1 MLNVQL
7 NIENCTLNISWKHE
21 IRFTSNDSRFTGT
34 RTMQDIVTDLQQLDH
49 ILRREEAQCDALAH
63 NIQRERQ
70 ALRTLTLTD
79 MAEVNH
85 QRAGLLDDLFLL
97 ETERTAWVAR
107 LADRW
112 NLAPSAISLSVILER
127 LETTEAQRLET
138 LYTRM
143 AGKIRALRHEISIN
157 AGILNSLQIFI
168 RKGLNVMRQATAPLE
183 LYSESGEPHECGMGA
198 LMFRQKG

>member
-1 MLNVQL
+1 
-7 NIENCTLNISWKHE
+7 
-21 IRFTSNDSRFTGT
+21 
-34 RTMQDIVTDLQQLDH
+34 MQDSVTALQQLDH
-49 ILRREEAQCDALAH
+49 ILHREEAQCDALAH

-85 QRAGLLDDLFLL
+85 QRAGLLDELLLL
-97 ETERTAWVAR
+97 ETERTAWVTRMAV
-107 LADRW
+107 RW

-127 LETTEAQRLET
+127 IETNEADRLEV

-157 AGILNSLQIFI
+157 AGILTSLQSFI
-168 RKGLNVMRQATAPLE
+168 RKGLNVVHQATAPLA
-183 LYSESGEPHECGMGA
+183 LYSGSGEPDQCGMGA

>member
-1 MLNVQL
+1 
-7 NIENCTLNISWKHE
+7 
-21 IRFTSNDSRFTGT
+21 
-34 RTMQDIVTDLQQLDH
+34 MQDNVAALQHLDH
-49 ILRREEAQCDALAH
+49 ILRREEAQCDALAD

-79 MAEVNH
+79 MAEVNR
-85 QRAGLLDDLFLL
+85 QRAALLDELLLL

-127 LETTEAQRLET
+127 LETTEAQRLDT

-157 AGILNSLQIFI
+157 AGILNSLQTFI
-168 RKGLNVMRQATAPLE
+168 RKGLNVVRQATAPLG
-183 LYSESGEPHECGMGA
+183 LYSESGTPRECGTGA
-198 LMFRQKG
+198 VMFRQKG

>member
-1 MLNVQL
+1 
-7 NIENCTLNISWKHE
+7 
-21 IRFTSNDSRFTGT
+21 
-34 RTMQDIVTDLQQLDH
+34 MQDIVTALQQLDH
-49 ILRREEAQCDALAH
+49 ILRREEAHCDALAD

-79 MAEVNH
+79 MAEINR
-85 QRAGLLDDLFLL
+85 QRATLLDELLLL
-97 ETERTAWVAR
+97 ETERSTWVAR

-112 NLAPSAISLSVILER
+112 NLAPSVISLSVILER

-157 AGILNSLQIFI
+157 AGILNSLQTFI
-168 RKGLNVMRQATAPLE
+168 RKGLNVVRQATAPLG
-183 LYSESGEPHECGMGA
+183 LYSGSGEPDEYGMGA
-198 LMFRQKG
+198 MMFRQKG

>member
-1 MLNVQL
+1 
-7 NIENCTLNISWKHE
+7 
-21 IRFTSNDSRFTGT
+21 
-34 RTMQDIVTDLQQLDH
+34 MQDIVTALQQLDH

-70 ALRTLTLTD
+70 ALRTLALTD

-85 QRAGLLDDLFLL
+85 QRAALLDDLLLL
-97 ETERTAWVAR
+97 ETERTAWVRR

-112 NLAPSAISLSVILER
+112 SLAPSAISMSVILER
-127 LETTEAQRLET
+127 LETAEAQRLET

-157 AGILNSLQIFI
+157 ASILNSLQAFI
-168 RKGLNVMRQATAPLE
+168 RKGLNVVRQATVPLG
-183 LYSESGEPHECGMGA
+183 LYSGSGEPHQCGTGA

>member
-1 MLNVQL
+1 
-7 NIENCTLNISWKHE
+7 
-21 IRFTSNDSRFTGT
+21 
-34 RTMQDIVTDLQQLDH
+34 MQDNVTALQQLDH

-70 ALRTLTLTD
+70 ALRTLTMTD

-85 QRAGLLDDLFLL
+85 QRAGLLDELLLL

-107 LADRW
+107 LAHRW

-127 LETTEAQRLET
+127 IDTTEAERLEA

-157 AGILNSLQIFI
+157 AGILNGLQAFI
-168 RKGLNVMRQATAPLE
+168 RKGLNVVHQATAPLG
-183 LYSESGEPHECGMGA
+183 LYSESGAPQECGTGA

>member
-1 MLNVQL
+1 
-7 NIENCTLNISWKHE
+7 
-21 IRFTSNDSRFTGT
+21 
-34 RTMQDIVTDLQQLDH
+34 MQDIVTAIQQLDH

-70 ALRTLTLTD
+70 VLRTLTLTD
-79 MAEVNH
+79 MTELNH
-85 QRAGLLDDLFLL
+85 QRAALLDDLFLL
-97 ETERTAWVAR
+97 ETERTAWVVR
-107 LADRW
+107 VADGW

-127 LETTEAQRLET
+127 LETAEAKRLET

-157 AGILNSLQIFI
+157 ASILNSLQVFI
-168 RKGLNVMRQATAPLE
+168 RKGLNVVRQATAPLG
-183 LYSESGEPHECGMGA
+183 LYSGSGAPRDCGLGA

>member
-1 MLNVQL
+1 
-7 NIENCTLNISWKHE
+7 
-21 IRFTSNDSRFTGT
+21 
-34 RTMQDIVTDLQQLDH
+34 MQDIVTALQQLDH

-70 ALRTLTLTD
+70 ALRTLALTD

-85 QRAGLLDDLFLL
+85 QRAGLLDDLLLL
-97 ETERTAWVAR
+97 EAERTAWVVR

-127 LETTEAQRLET
+127 LETAEAQRLEA

-143 AGKIRALRHEISIN
+143 AGKICALRHEISIN
-157 AGILNSLQIFI
+157 ASILNSLQVFI
-168 RKGLNVMRQATAPLE
+168 QKGLNVVRQATAPLG
-183 LYSESGEPHECGMGA
+183 LYSGSGALHQYGVGA
-198 LMFRQKG
+198 LMLRQKG